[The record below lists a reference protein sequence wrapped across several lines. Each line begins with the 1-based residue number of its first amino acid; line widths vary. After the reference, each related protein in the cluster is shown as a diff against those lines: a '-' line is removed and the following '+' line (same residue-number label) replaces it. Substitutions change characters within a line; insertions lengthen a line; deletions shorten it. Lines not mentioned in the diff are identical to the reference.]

1 MDDLRP
7 EERVESA
14 EFAPSRVGGRARRGR
29 SLLAVL
35 TWLSAIGV
43 IVAIAGLG
51 PRSNPDRLASA
62 TQAPSRLGPMA
73 PSASPAPLA
82 FIASRDASGI
92 TVIGTVAARPA
103 IRVLVIVTSVGG
115 DVSASRS
122 VTFADPGD
130 DLRPDRPTF
139 DISIPVPA
147 RADGRT
153 IAVEVSAYDGNGGT
167 IGAAGTSVASFASD
181 PTRGRELRLAC
192 CSFYR

>member
-29 SLLAVL
+29 SLLVL
-35 TWLSAIGV
+35 LAWLSAIGV
-43 IVAIAGLG
+43 IVAIAILH
-51 PRSNPDRLASA
+51 PASNADRPASA
-62 TQAPSRLGPMA
+62 TQTPNRLGQMA

-82 FIASRDASGI
+82 FVASRDSAGI
-92 TVIGTVAARPA
+92 TVVGTVAARPTV
-103 IRVLVIVTSVGG
+103 RVLVIVRSVSG
-115 DVSASRS
+115 DVSAWRS

-130 DLRPDRPTF
+130 DLRPNRPTF

-147 RADGRT
+147 EADGRA

-167 IGAAGTSVASFASD
+167 LGAAGATVASFAAD

-192 CSFYR
+192 C